1 MAVSAANSSLP
12 PALHAPDTRSALS
25 SCQRPSL
32 PVDVRAAALADVPLL
47 IAMKTQMAAA
57 EDAAFFFDNTPA
69 HWERDLFGPEPR
81 FLAFIAELAGH
92 PVGMAIFNEQPMAG
106 WPSVPIYIQSIYVKP
121 EFRRRGVGRALM
133 VGIIAEA
140 QRRRSQLVFLNV
152 DHNNAA
158 RRLYESGGFVHADTC
173 LVYTLVVPQDPG
185 TPESAPARK

>member
-1 MAVSAANSSLP
+1 MAVSAASSSLS
-12 PALHAPDTRSALS
+12 PALHAPDTHSALS
-25 SCQRPSL
+25 SCLRPSL
-32 PVDVRAAALADVPLL
+32 PVDVRAAGLADVPLL

-57 EDAAFFFDNTPA
+57 ENAAFFFDDTPA
-69 HWERDLFGPEPR
+69 RWERDLFGPEPR

-133 VGIIAEA
+133 AGIIAEA
-140 QRRRSQLVFLNV
+140 QRRRSHLVFLNV

-173 LVYTLVVPQDPG
+173 LVYTLVVPHDLGP
-185 TPESAPARK
+185 PEPAPARR

>member
-1 MAVSAANSSLP
+1 MAVSAVSSSLS
-12 PALHAPDTRSALS
+12 PARHTPDSQTSLS
-25 SCQRPSL
+25 SRERPSL
-32 PVDVRAAALADVPLL
+32 PVDVRAARLADVPLL
-47 IAMKTQMAAA
+47 IGMKTQMAAA
-57 EDAAFFFDNTPA
+57 EDAAFFFDDTPA
-69 HWERDLFGPEPR
+69 RWERDFFGPESR
-81 FLAFIAELAGH
+81 FLALVSELAGH

-133 VGIIAEA
+133 AGIIAEA

-173 LVYTLVVPQDPG
+173 LVYTLVVPQDAD
-185 TPESAPARK
+185 TPQPAPARR

>member
-1 MAVSAANSSLP
+1 MAVSAASASLS
-12 PALHAPDTRSALS
+12 PALHAPDTHAALS

-32 PVDVRAAALADVPLL
+32 PVDVRAAGHADVPLL
-47 IAMKTQMAAA
+47 IGMKTQMAAA
-57 EDAAFFFDNTPA
+57 ENAAFFFDDTPA
-69 HWERDLFGPEPR
+69 RWERDFFGPQPQ

-133 VGIIAEA
+133 AGIIAEA

-158 RRLYESGGFVHADTC
+158 RRLYESGGFAHADTC
-173 LVYTLVVPQDPG
+173 LVYTLVVPQDAG
-185 TPESAPARK
+185 TSEAAPARR